1 MSSKL
6 KNIFKI
12 ILMIVSLQIIRIA
25 VRRVLLLFIPITEL
39 SLNILNMVI
48 FIIYTYLIVKYCK
61 KNKIDLRVFKVNNK
75 NAYLLLISIFIILFI
90 INLLLN
96 KFSINN
102 IFKILYGTITL
113 PIFEELLFRGYIW
126 SRLLKMFKNE
136 MYVYIITTL
145 LFSIYSV
152 FYIDSAILLKVFSF
166 GLIIFK
172 LVIGLLFGLI
182 TGFVRYKTKNT
193 FSSMIVSSIMNMV
206 SK

>member
-1 MSSKL
+1 MDSKL

-12 ILMIVSLQIIRIA
+12 ILIIVSLQIIRIA

-102 IFKILYGTITL
+102 MFKILYGTITL

>member
-12 ILMIVSLQIIRIA
+12 ILIIVSLQIIRIA

-48 FIIYTYLIVKYCK
+48 FIIYTYLLVKYCK

-96 KFSINN
+96 KFSMNN

-172 LVIGLLFGLI
+172 IVIGLLFGLI

>member
-1 MSSKL
+1 MDSKL

-12 ILMIVSLQIIRIA
+12 ILIIVSLQIIRIA

-48 FIIYTYLIVKYCK
+48 FIIYTYLLVKYCK
-61 KNKIDLRVFKVNNK
+61 KDKIDLRVFKVNNK

-96 KFSINN
+96 KFSMNN

>member
-1 MSSKL
+1 MDSKL

-12 ILMIVSLQIIRIA
+12 ILIIVSLQIIRIA

-48 FIIYTYLIVKYCK
+48 FIIYTYLLVKYCK

-166 GLIIFK
+166 ELIIFK

>member
-6 KNIFKI
+6 KNIFQI
-12 ILMIVSLQIIRIA
+12 ILIIVSLQIIRIA

-48 FIIYTYLIVKYCK
+48 FIIYTYLLVKYCK

-96 KFSINN
+96 KFSMNN

>member
-12 ILMIVSLQIIRIA
+12 ILIIVSLQIIRIA

-96 KFSINN
+96 KFSMND

>member
-12 ILMIVSLQIIRIA
+12 ILIIVSLQIIRIV

-48 FIIYTYLIVKYCK
+48 FIIYTYLLVKYCK

-75 NAYLLLISIFIILFI
+75 NAYLLLISIFIILSI

-96 KFSINN
+96 KFSMNN

>member
-1 MSSKL
+1 
-6 KNIFKI
+6 
-12 ILMIVSLQIIRIA
+12 
-25 VRRVLLLFIPITEL
+25 
-39 SLNILNMVI
+39 
-48 FIIYTYLIVKYCK
+48 
-61 KNKIDLRVFKVNNK
+61 
-75 NAYLLLISIFIILFI
+75 
-90 INLLLN
+90 
-96 KFSINN
+96 
-102 IFKILYGTITL
+102 
-113 PIFEELLFRGYIW
+113 
-126 SRLLKMFKNE
+126 MFKNE

>member
-1 MSSKL
+1 MDSKL

-48 FIIYTYLIVKYCK
+48 FIIYTYLLVKYCK

-96 KFSINN
+96 KFSMNN

>member
-1 MSSKL
+1 
-6 KNIFKI
+6 
-12 ILMIVSLQIIRIA
+12 
-25 VRRVLLLFIPITEL
+25 
-39 SLNILNMVI
+39 
-48 FIIYTYLIVKYCK
+48 
-61 KNKIDLRVFKVNNK
+61 
-75 NAYLLLISIFIILFI
+75 
-90 INLLLN
+90 
-96 KFSINN
+96 
-102 IFKILYGTITL
+102 
-113 PIFEELLFRGYIW
+113 
-126 SRLLKMFKNE
+126 MFKNE
-136 MYVYIITTL
+136 MYVYIIITL

>member
-1 MSSKL
+1 MDSKL

-12 ILMIVSLQIIRIA
+12 ILIIVSLQIIRIV

-48 FIIYTYLIVKYCK
+48 FIIYTYLLVKYCK

-96 KFSINN
+96 KFSMNN

-172 LVIGLLFGLI
+172 IVIGLLFGLI

>member
-48 FIIYTYLIVKYCK
+48 FIIYTYLLVKYCK

>member
-1 MSSKL
+1 MNSKL

-12 ILMIVSLQIIRIA
+12 ILIIVSLQIIRIA

-48 FIIYTYLIVKYCK
+48 FIIYTYLLVKYCK

-96 KFSINN
+96 KFSMNN

>member
-6 KNIFKI
+6 KNIFQI
-12 ILMIVSLQIIRIA
+12 ILIIVSLQIIRIA

-48 FIIYTYLIVKYCK
+48 FIIYTYLLVKYCK

-96 KFSINN
+96 KFSMNN
-102 IFKILYGTITL
+102 IFKILYGTINL

>member
-12 ILMIVSLQIIRIA
+12 ILIIVSLQIIRIA

-39 SLNILNMVI
+39 SLNKLKMVI
-48 FIIYTYLIVKYCK
+48 FIIYTYLIVKHCK

-75 NAYLLLISIFIILFI
+75 NAYLLLISIFIILFM

-96 KFSINN
+96 KFSMNN

>member
-12 ILMIVSLQIIRIA
+12 ILIIVSLQIIRIA
-25 VRRVLLLFIPITEL
+25 ARRVLLLFIPTTEL

-48 FIIYTYLIVKYCK
+48 FIIYTYLLVKYCK

-96 KFSINN
+96 KFSMNN

>member
-12 ILMIVSLQIIRIA
+12 ILIIVSLQIIRIV

-48 FIIYTYLIVKYCK
+48 FIIYTYLLVKYCK

-96 KFSINN
+96 KFSMNN

-166 GLIIFK
+166 GVIIFK

>member
-1 MSSKL
+1 MNSKL

-12 ILMIVSLQIIRIA
+12 ILIIVSLQIIRIV

-48 FIIYTYLIVKYCK
+48 FIIYTYLLVKYCK

-96 KFSINN
+96 KFSMNN

>member
-1 MSSKL
+1 MDSKL

-12 ILMIVSLQIIRIA
+12 ILMIVSLQIIRIV

-96 KFSINN
+96 KFSMNN

>member
-1 MSSKL
+1 MDSKL

-12 ILMIVSLQIIRIA
+12 ILIIVSLQIIRIA

-48 FIIYTYLIVKYCK
+48 FIIYTYLLVKYCK

-96 KFSINN
+96 KFSMNN

>member
-12 ILMIVSLQIIRIA
+12 ILIIVSLQIIRIV

-39 SLNILNMVI
+39 SLNKLNMVI
-48 FIIYTYLIVKYCK
+48 FIIYTYLLVKYCK

-96 KFSINN
+96 KFSMNN

>member
-1 MSSKL
+1 MDSKL

-12 ILMIVSLQIIRIA
+12 ILIIVSLQIIRIV

-48 FIIYTYLIVKYCK
+48 FIIYTYLLVKYCK

-96 KFSINN
+96 KFSMNN

-126 SRLLKMFKNE
+126 SKLLKMFKNE

>member
-1 MSSKL
+1 M
-6 KNIFKI
+6 NI
-12 ILMIVSLQIIRIA
+12 IL
-25 VRRVLLLFIPITEL
+25 
-39 SLNILNMVI
+39 
-48 FIIYTYLIVKYCK
+48 TYLKSTYK
-61 KNKIDLRVFKVNNK
+61 
-75 NAYLLLISIFIILFI
+75 FIILFI

>member
-1 MSSKL
+1 MNSKL

-12 ILMIVSLQIIRIA
+12 ILIIVSLQILRIA

-48 FIIYTYLIVKYCK
+48 FIIYTYLLVKYCK

-96 KFSINN
+96 KFSMNN

-126 SRLLKMFKNE
+126 SRLLKMLKNE

-152 FYIDSAILLKVFSF
+152 FYIDSAILLKAFSF

>member
-1 MSSKL
+1 MDSKL

-12 ILMIVSLQIIRIA
+12 ILIIVSLQIIRIV

-48 FIIYTYLIVKYCK
+48 FIIYTYLLVKYCK

-75 NAYLLLISIFIILFI
+75 NAYLLLISIFIILSI

-96 KFSINN
+96 KFSMNN

>member
-48 FIIYTYLIVKYCK
+48 FIIYTYLLVKYCK

-96 KFSINN
+96 KFSMNN

>member
-1 MSSKL
+1 MDSKL

-12 ILMIVSLQIIRIA
+12 ILIIVSLQIIRIA

-48 FIIYTYLIVKYCK
+48 FIIYTYLLVKYCK

-96 KFSINN
+96 KFSMNN

-172 LVIGLLFGLI
+172 LVIGLLFGMI

>member
-12 ILMIVSLQIIRIA
+12 ILIIVSLQIIRIA

-48 FIIYTYLIVKYCK
+48 FIIYTYLLVKYCK

-96 KFSINN
+96 KFSMNN
-102 IFKILYGTITL
+102 IFKILYGAITL

-172 LVIGLLFGLI
+172 IVIGLLFGLI

>member
-12 ILMIVSLQIIRIA
+12 ILIIVSLQIIRIA

-48 FIIYTYLIVKYCK
+48 FIIYTYLLVKYCK

-102 IFKILYGTITL
+102 MFKILYGTITL

>member
-1 MSSKL
+1 MDSKL

-12 ILMIVSLQIIRIA
+12 ILIIVSLQIIRIA

-48 FIIYTYLIVKYCK
+48 FIIYTYLLVKYCK

-96 KFSINN
+96 KFSMNN

-126 SRLLKMFKNE
+126 SRLLKMLKNE

>member
-12 ILMIVSLQIIRIA
+12 ILIIVYLQIIRIA

-48 FIIYTYLIVKYCK
+48 FIIYTYLLVKYCK

-96 KFSINN
+96 KFSMNN

>member
-12 ILMIVSLQIIRIA
+12 ILIIVSLQIIRIA

-48 FIIYTYLIVKYCK
+48 FIIYTYLLVKYCK

>member
-1 MSSKL
+1 MDSKN

-12 ILMIVSLQIIRIA
+12 ILIIVSLQIIRIA

-48 FIIYTYLIVKYCK
+48 FIIYTYLLVKYCK

-96 KFSINN
+96 KFSMNN

>member
-12 ILMIVSLQIIRIA
+12 ILIIVSLQIIRIA

-102 IFKILYGTITL
+102 MFKILYGTITL

>member
-12 ILMIVSLQIIRIA
+12 ILIIVSLQIIRIA

-96 KFSINN
+96 KFSMNN

>member
-12 ILMIVSLQIIRIA
+12 ILIIVSLQIIRIV

-48 FIIYTYLIVKYCK
+48 FIIYTYLLVKYCK

-102 IFKILYGTITL
+102 MFKILYGTITL

>member
-12 ILMIVSLQIIRIA
+12 ILIIVSLQIIRIV

-48 FIIYTYLIVKYCK
+48 FIIYTYLLVKYCK

-96 KFSINN
+96 KFSMNN

>member
-1 MSSKL
+1 MDSKL

-12 ILMIVSLQIIRIA
+12 ILIIVSLQIIRIV

-48 FIIYTYLIVKYCK
+48 FIIYTYLLVKYCK

-96 KFSINN
+96 KFSMNN

>member
-12 ILMIVSLQIIRIA
+12 ILIIVSLQIIRIA

-75 NAYLLLISIFIILFI
+75 NAYLLLISIFIILFM

-96 KFSINN
+96 KFSMNN